1 MCGGYKKGENP
12 SEFGIRNKL
21 ILCGETNFAPAGLR
35 GRVIFGREGNK
46 VTIGDRI
53 RRIRKKRRLTQAELA
68 MMSGLSLSAIQG
80 YEQGRYEP
88 KRKSLE
94 SIAEVFKIPV
104 DELYD
109 MPAELS
115 TNLAEVGT
123 DCISRQQAIDALSE
137 LATFTDEWGEH
148 TWMYTDDVYGAIKQL
163 PTIQPEIVRCG
174 ECKWFQCNMSPDG
187 YLPQGVDEFE
197 CRHWCGSCDPTDF
210 CSYAERREDEH

>member
-1 MCGGYKKGENP
+1 M
-12 SEFGIRNKL
+12 
-21 ILCGETNFAPAGLR
+21 
-35 GRVIFGREGNK
+35 RVILGKGNK

-109 MPAELS
+109 MPTQLG
-115 TNLAEVGT
+115 TNLAEVGR
-123 DCISRQQAIDALSE
+123 DAISRQQAIDAVMECYDNDE
-137 LATFTDEWGEH
+137 LFEVYEWKLNEL
-148 TWMYTDDVYGAIKQL
+148 Q
-163 PTIQPEIVRCG
+163 PIQPKRGKWIKISPANIYECSECG
-174 ECKWFQCNMSPDG
+174 KSVMTNDICT
-187 YLPQGVDEFE
+187 Y
-197 CRHWCGSCDPTDF
+197 DF
-210 CSYAERREDEH
+210 CHGCGADMRQKGENNESN

>member
-1 MCGGYKKGENP
+1 MDN
-12 SEFGIRNKL
+12 RL
-21 ILCGETNFAPAGLR
+21 PAGLR
-35 GRVIFGREGNK
+35 GRVIFGKGNE

-109 MPAELS
+109 MPAQLS

-123 DCISRQQAIDALSE
+123 DVPDNNVGELISREQAIEAL
-137 LATFTDEWGEH
+137 
-148 TWMYTDDVYGAIKQL
+148 
-163 PTIQPEIVRCG
+163 
-174 ECKWFQCNMSPDG
+174 
-187 YLPQGVDEFE
+187 
-197 CRHWCGSCDPTDF
+197 
-210 CSYAERREDEH
+210 RRKAWVVTRTA

>member
-1 MCGGYKKGENP
+1 
-12 SEFGIRNKL
+12 
-21 ILCGETNFAPAGLR
+21 
-35 GRVIFGREGNK
+35 

-109 MPAELS
+109 MPTQLS

-123 DCISRQQAIDALSE
+123 DCISRQAAIDALE
-137 LATFTDEWGEH
+137 DAEDAFGYLTKDWREVLE
-148 TWMYTDDVYGAIKQL
+148 QL
-163 PTIQPEIVRCG
+163 PPIQPKRGRWIYCEDSMADCV
-174 ECKWFQCNMSPDG
+174 DG
-187 YLPQGVDEFE
+187 YRCDQ
-197 CRHWCGSCDPTDF
+197 CGFFVPWDYQHKSIDYIKDYNF
-210 CSYAERREDEH
+210 CPNCGADMKCSENPNS

>member
-1 MCGGYKKGENP
+1 MDN
-12 SEFGIRNKL
+12 RL
-21 ILCGETNFAPAGLR
+21 PAGLR
-35 GRVIFGREGNK
+35 GRVIFGKGNE

-104 DELYD
+104 YELYD
-109 MPAELS
+109 TPAQLS

-123 DCISRQQAIDALSE
+123 DCISRQDALEAFGLSE
-137 LATFTDEWGEH
+137 KTRKYGGDHSGYATMM
-148 TWMYTDDVYGAIKQL
+148 MYEIQDTIENL
-163 PTIQPEIVRCG
+163 PPIQPEIIRCKD
-174 ECKWFQCNMSPDG
+174 CKYARLTND
-187 YLPQGVDEFE
+187 
-197 CRHWCGSCDPTDF
+197 GSCKYCDIWFPDEAEYMDGDYY
-210 CSYAERREDEH
+210 CASAERKSNE

>member
-1 MCGGYKKGENP
+1 M
-12 SEFGIRNKL
+12 
-21 ILCGETNFAPAGLR
+21 PAGLR
-35 GRVIFGREGNK
+35 GRVIFGKGNE

-109 MPAELS
+109 MPAQLS

-123 DCISRQQAIDALSE
+123 DAISRQQAIDALYSV
-137 LATFTDEWGEH
+137 DE
-148 TWMYTDDVYGAIKQL
+148 YNSRSVKAIKQL
-163 PTIQPEIVRCG
+163 PPIQPKRGEWIYCG
-174 ECKWFQCNMSPDG
+174 ADMRGEQDDS
-187 YLPQGVDEFE
+187 V
-197 CRHWCGSCDPTDF
+197 
-210 CSYAERREDEH
+210 

>member
-1 MCGGYKKGENP
+1 MDN
-12 SEFGIRNKL
+12 RL
-21 ILCGETNFAPAGLR
+21 PAGLR
-35 GRVIFGREGNK
+35 GRVIFGKGNK

-109 MPAELS
+109 MPTQHG

-123 DCISRQQAIDALSE
+123 DAVSREQAIKAIEEEWDGCCSE
-137 LATFTDEWGEH
+137 YPATQIIYDTTE
-148 TWMYTDDVYGAIKQL
+148 AIERL
-163 PTIQPEIVRCG
+163 PIIQPKRGRWIKLDMHRGMADHKCSVCEQECYVPTCMGEPMYAYCPNCG
-174 ECKWFQCNMSPDG
+174 ADMRGE
-187 YLPQGVDEFE
+187 QG
-197 CRHWCGSCDPTDF
+197 WMT
-210 CSYAERREDEH
+210 